1 MSWWWCARYRVVV
14 RKQVHKKTV
23 IRDGQE
29 ETLVTE
35 DTRVEQ
41 DSDGPDELRD
51 SVRDVIDR
59 FMDVSRDNGTG
70 EAQ

>member
-1 MSWWWCARYRVVV
+1 
-14 RKQVHKKTV
+14 
-23 IRDGQE
+23 
-29 ETLVTE
+29 VTE

-41 DSDGPDELRD
+41 DSDGPEELRD